1 MSWSG
6 RKGAVGG
13 PDETIDYWGLAP
25 NVLTEILYYP
35 KDRKGNLLDEASF
48 TTPGEAL
55 AACYESAAKKWC
67 TQKSKAPSAFEGKSG
82 TPGTKVCVC
91 SN

>member
-25 NVLTEILYYP
+25 NVLTEV
-35 KDRKGNLLDEASF
+35 RQKGV
-48 TTPGEAL
+48 
-55 AACYESAAKKWC
+55 ESPVGA
-67 TQKSKAPSAFEGKSG
+67 EGG
-82 TPGTKVCVC
+82 GLHEVETC
-91 SN
+91 